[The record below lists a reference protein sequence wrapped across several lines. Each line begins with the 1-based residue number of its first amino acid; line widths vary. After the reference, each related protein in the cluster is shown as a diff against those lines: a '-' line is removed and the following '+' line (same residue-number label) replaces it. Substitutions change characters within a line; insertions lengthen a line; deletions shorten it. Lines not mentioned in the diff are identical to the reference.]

1 MLARPYD
8 GGAFAFVAGVK
19 SYNIINADG
28 SPYRLSLPFGDY
40 LSTVN
45 GEWSK

>member
-1 MLARPYD
+1 MLARPHD